1 MGTYS
6 GLGSDRKMISCK
18 FKILVFFPKKMTIYY
33 AKKNKINILM
43 FVCTMVLYEY
53 PKSLRNDPMLKKI
66 HTMRMCKVKYIRN
79 YITTL
84 FIYS

>member
-1 MGTYS
+1 
-6 GLGSDRKMISCK
+6 
-18 FKILVFFPKKMTIYY
+18 MTIYY